1 MCKSAAQ
8 SFAQS
13 NLNMIAVP
21 LAPGVLN
28 TGMSNFGKWA
38 VFFIDASQML
48 VYLTVVCFLCTQS
61 ISTRILM
68 SPCES

>member
-38 VFFIDASQML
+38 IFFIASQKL
-48 VYLTVVCFLCTQS
+48 VFLTVMCFVCLFLFLV
-61 ISTRILM
+61 R
-68 SPCES
+68 